1 MADLATSG
9 SLGYGIGLQAKV
21 PDKTNLVFQL
31 ENQRL
36 KRKALENQAQEE
48 EKQKAAKQEQLF
60 QKALNIDT
68 NKWHRT
74 LVPTVNK
81 LATDVYKKYNDLY
94 QQDPKTARNSIG
106 MLVQEFNQGINRLET
121 TNAQRQQFQKTLND
135 KTIRNIPLTGDE
147 PDMFNYLNTGRDIDL
162 VNPFTTPFGEF
173 TVNPDSTI
181 AVNAIGAS
189 NAKEAAENAAKDTKY
204 YNTKKIKLTP
214 GLLAAV
220 PDYTYDKSKEYMA
233 DRYTSDG
240 SARIADMAV
249 IRGNLEARY
258 KAEGLNNVMSF
269 AEFINPANK
278 AAAPFVDDELAKWHQ
293 GLLSNKPAPKEDMPY
308 KPFDEIR
315 KAATALT
322 QVQTSTPGGG
332 FITTTRFVTQG
343 QINDAW
349 NAFKQTDVGK
359 ASIEDIGEK
368 KAKAE
373 FDAYVKPYQKS
384 VRQTFDYTGGG
395 AGFQVGDYMLAENKP
410 VEKNIMNAF
419 VKQQIDDLKEQSKK
433 LGAVYEINGVYYDKS
448 GNTLDDDYFFKK
460 IEEQAKK
467 QGTESSLSLNTE
479 GTTNLSFGAN
489 MPKKFNTTQRWATGG
504 TGNYAFVEGMFSHLI
519 KKEATGEIIGV
530 AVRPKIKEGEYGKT
544 IVVPYNA
551 ENKGMFGAGKKNA
564 PVKEK
569 SGSMIQK
576 PKEPTYTIKG
586 KKYGLSQLKQMGYTE
601 EQVKQYKNK

>member
-9 SLGYGIGLQAKV
+9 SLGYGIGLQAKI
-21 PDKTNLVFQL
+21 PDKTGLVLQL

-48 EKQKAAKQEQLF
+48 EAKKAEKQDYLF

-81 LATDVYKKYNDLY
+81 LATDIYKKYNDLY

-189 NAKEAAENAAKDTKY
+189 NAKESAEKAAKDTRY

-220 PDYTYDKSKEYMA
+220 PEYTYDKAKEYMA
-233 DRYTSDG
+233 DRYTADG

-293 GLLSNKPAPKEDMPY
+293 GLLSNKPAARKDMTY
-308 KPFDEIR
+308 NAFDEIK
-315 KAATALT
+315 KAAKDLT

-349 NAFKQTDVGK
+349 NAFKQTDEGK
-359 ASIEDIGEK
+359 ASVEDIGEN

-384 VRQTFDYTGGG
+384 VKETFDYTGGG
-395 AGFQVGDYMLAENKP
+395 GGGFQVGDYMLAENKP
-410 VEKNIMNAF
+410 VEKRIMNAF
-419 VKQQIDDLKEQSKK
+419 VKQNIDDLKEQYKK

-519 KKEATGEIIGV
+519 KKDATGEIIGV

-551 ENKGMFGAGKKNA
+551 ENKGMFGAGLPKKA
-564 PVKEK
+564 VQQK

-576 PKEPTYTIKG
+576 GTKKNTGLTGG
-586 KKYGLSQLKQMGYTE
+586 K
-601 EQVKQYKNK
+601 VR

>member
-21 PDKTNLVFQL
+21 PDRTNLVLQL

-36 KRKALENQAQEE
+36 KRKALENAAQEQEAKKE
-48 EKQKAAKQEQLF
+48 EKQDYLF

-81 LATDVYKKYNDLY
+81 LATDIYKKYNDLY

-121 TNAQRQQFQKTLND
+121 TNAQRQQFQKVLNE
-135 KTIRNIPLTGDE
+135 KAIKNIPFTGDE
-147 PDMFNYLNTGRDIDL
+147 SELFNILNTERDIDYT
-162 VNPFTTPFGEF
+162 NPRTTSFGEY
-173 TVNPDSTI
+173 TINPDNTLVI
-181 AVNAIGAS
+181 NAIGAS
-189 NAKEAAENAAKDTKY
+189 NAKEAAENAAKDTRY

-220 PDYTYDKSKEYMA
+220 PDYTYDKAKEYMA

-293 GLLSNKPAPKEDMPY
+293 GLLSNKPAARKDMTY
-308 KPFDEIR
+308 NAFDEIK
-315 KAATALT
+315 KAAKDLT

-384 VRQTFDYTGGG
+384 VRQTFDYTGVGG
-395 AGFQVGDYMLAENKP
+395 GGFQVGDYMLAENKP

-479 GTTNLSFGAN
+479 GTTNLTFGAN
-489 MPKKFNTTQRWATGG
+489 VPKKFNTTQRWATGG

-519 KKEATGEIIGV
+519 KKDATGEIIGV

-551 ENKGMFGAGKKNA
+551 ENKGMFGAGLPKKA
-564 PVKEK
+564 VQQK

-576 PKEPTYTIKG
+576 GTKKNTGLTGG
-586 KKYGLSQLKQMGYTE
+586 K
-601 EQVKQYKNK
+601 VR